1 MAPAQGS
8 KVGALVLAGA
18 LLLAGPRAHA
28 HDVSYAHVELR
39 FTANQIEGSLTV
51 HPDDAAMTLEV
62 PMPEWF
68 RRPEFLA
75 RAAPALS
82 DSLRRR
88 LVLRADGRAVR
99 WDYRGARSD
108 PEGRGVQLAFAAS
121 LVRAPSMIEVDGP
134 VFPFVPNHETFVSVY
149 RDGVL
154 LRHDVL
160 TVEHPVLRVY
170 GSGSA
175 GVAAVLRTFVPAGI
189 HHIAIGPDH
198 ILFVLG
204 LLLLGGGLAR
214 LLKIV
219 TSFTI
224 AHSITLALASLG
236 LVRLPSRLVEPL
248 IALSIVF
255 VAVETLRARRGAPHP
270 DASAGGGASRP
281 DAGAERGAD
290 TARPGASAD
299 LGDEPVRDR
308 RARLAFGFGLVHGF
322 GFASVLAEFGLPREA
337 LGWSLAG
344 FNIGVEIGQAVI
356 VLLVAPPLA
365 WLTRRAPSAHAR
377 LVRVLAAGIAAAG
390 GFWFVQRLLV
400 RV

>member
-1 MAPAQGS
+1 MRLPRRSTACGLALACALFAAAPD
-8 KVGALVLAGA
+8 V
-18 LLLAGPRAHA
+18 RA
-28 HDVSYAHVELR
+28 HDVSYAHVELKWSAA
-39 FTANQIEGSLTV
+39 TLEGELTV
-51 HPDDAAMTLEV
+51 HPDDAAMVLEV

-68 RRPEFLA
+68 RRPEFLE
-75 RAAPALS
+75 RAGPALA

-88 LVLRADGRAVR
+88 LVLRADGRAIH
-99 WDYRGARSD
+99 WDYRGARTD
-108 PEGRGVQLAFAAS
+108 PEGRGVQVAFAAS
-121 LVRAPSMIEVDGP
+121 LPRPPAALEVEGP
-134 VFPFVPNHETFVSVY
+134 VFPMIANHETFVSVY

-154 LRHDVL
+154 LRQDVL
-160 TVEHPVLRVY
+160 TAEHRVLRVY
-170 GSGSA
+170 GTGTA

-214 LLKIV
+214 LLKII

-236 LVRLPSRLVEPL
+236 LVRLPGRLVEPL

-255 VAVETLRARRGAPHP
+255 VAVETLRVRRGPH
-270 DASAGGGASRP
+270 S
-281 DAGAERGAD
+281 DAGA
-290 TARPGASAD
+290 ASAAE
-299 LGDEPVRDR
+299 LARDR
-308 RARLAFGFGLVHGF
+308 RAPLAFGFGLIHGF

-344 FNIGVEIGQAVI
+344 FNLGVEIGQAVI
-356 VLLVAPPLA
+356 VLLVAPPLG
-365 WLTRRAPSAHAR
+365 WLAQRAPVAHAR
-377 LVRVLAAGIAAAG
+377 IVRVLAFGIAAAG

-400 RV
+400 RG

>member
-1 MAPAQGS
+1 MAPAR
-8 KVGALVLAGA
+8 GARVRA
-18 LLLAGPRAHA
+18 LLLAFALLVAGARADA

-39 FTANQIEGSLTV
+39 FTANRLEGSLTV
-51 HPDDAAMTLEV
+51 HPDDAAMALGV

-75 RAAPALS
+75 RAGPALS

-88 LVLRADGRAVR
+88 LVLRADGRAIA
-99 WDYRGARSD
+99 WDHRAARLD

-121 LVRAPSMIEVDGP
+121 LPRPPAMVEVDGP

-160 TVEHPVLRVY
+160 TVEHPVMRVY
-170 GSGSA
+170 GSGA
-175 GVAAVLRTFVPAGI
+175 TGVAAVLRTFVPAGI

-214 LLKIV
+214 LLKII

-248 IALSIVF
+248 IALSIVS
-255 VAVETLRARRGAPHP
+255 VAVETLRAKDVEHA
-270 DASAGGGASRP
+270 
-281 DAGAERGAD
+281 
-290 TARPGASAD
+290 
-299 LGDEPVRDR
+299 VNDR
-308 RARLAFGFGLVHGF
+308 RAPLAFGFGLVHGF

-344 FNIGVEIGQAVI
+344 FNLGVEIGQAVI
-356 VLLVAPPLA
+356 VLLVAPTLA
-365 WLTRRAPSAHAR
+365 WLARRAPTAHAR

-390 GFWFVQRLLV
+390 GFWFVQRLLA
-400 RV
+400 RG

>member
-1 MAPAQGS
+1 MSPAHGS
-8 KVGALVLAGA
+8 RARG
-18 LLLAGPRAHA
+18 LLLAGLMLAVGPRACA

-39 FTANQIEGSLTV
+39 FAAGRLEGSLTV
-51 HPDDAAMTLEV
+51 HPDDAAMTLSV

-68 RRPEFLA
+68 RREDFLA
-75 RAAPALS
+75 RAGPALA

-88 LVLRADGRAVR
+88 LVLKADGRTIA
-99 WDYRGARSD
+99 WDFRGAHLD

-121 LVRAPSMIEVDGP
+121 LARPPAVVEVDGP
-134 VFPFVPNHETFVSVY
+134 VFPSVPNHETFVSVY

-160 TVEHPVLRVY
+160 TTEHPVLRVY
-170 GSGSA
+170 GSGPA

-214 LLKIV
+214 LLKII
-219 TSFTI
+219 TSFTV

-255 VAVETLRARRGAPHP
+255 VAVETLRENAVGHAAH
-270 DASAGGGASRP
+270 
-281 DAGAERGAD
+281 
-290 TARPGASAD
+290 
-299 LGDEPVRDR
+299 DR
-308 RARLAFGFGLVHGF
+308 RAPLAFGFGLVHGF

-344 FNIGVEIGQAVI
+344 FNFGVEIGQAVI

-365 WLTRRAPSAHAR
+365 WLAGRAPAAHAR
-377 LVRVLAAGIAAAG
+377 LVRVLAFGIAAAG
-390 GFWFVQRLLV
+390 GFWFVQRLIA

>member
-1 MAPAQGS
+1 MVNARRSRARGI
-8 KVGALVLAGA
+8 ARVLACT
-18 LLLAGPRAHA
+18 LLAAAPRAWA

-39 FTANQIEGSLTV
+39 FAADRLEGSLTV

-68 RRPEFLA
+68 RREDFLA
-75 RAAPALS
+75 RAGPALA

-88 LVLRADGRAVR
+88 LVLVADGRPIT
-99 WDYRGARSD
+99 WDFRGARLD
-108 PEGRGVQLAFAAS
+108 PEGRGVQIAFVAS
-121 LVRAPSMIEVDGP
+121 LARPPAVVEVDGP

-149 RDGVL
+149 RDGRL

-170 GSGSA
+170 GSGTA

-214 LLKIV
+214 LLKII
-219 TSFTI
+219 TSFTL

-255 VAVETLRARRGAPHP
+255 VAVETLRAR
-270 DASAGGGASRP
+270 AGGKGPSVP
-281 DAGAERGAD
+281 SGDA
-290 TARPGASAD
+290 P
-299 LGDEPVRDR
+299 LRDR
-308 RARLAFGFGLVHGF
+308 RALLAFGFGLVHGF

-344 FNIGVEIGQAVI
+344 FNVGVEIGQAVI

-365 WLTRRAPSAHAR
+365 WLARRAPSVHAH

-390 GFWFVQRLLV
+390 GFWFVQRLLA
-400 RV
+400 RI

>member
-1 MAPAQGS
+1 MSLPARRLPAARRLRTA
-8 KVGALVLAGA
+8 ALALACAMG
-18 LLLAGPRAHA
+18 LAAPRAHA

-39 FTANQIEGSLTV
+39 FAAGRLEGSLTV

-68 RRPEFLA
+68 RRADFVE
-75 RAAPALS
+75 RAGSALS

-88 LVLRADGRAVR
+88 LVLKADGREVR
-99 WDYRGARSD
+99 WDYRGARVD
-108 PEGRGVQLAFAAS
+108 PEGRGVQLAFTAS
-121 LVRAPSMIEVDGP
+121 LAGPPAVVEVDGP
-134 VFPFVPNHETFVSVY
+134 MFPMVANHETFVSVY

-170 GSGSA
+170 GSGTA

-204 LLLLGGGLAR
+204 LLLLGGGLAL
-214 LLKIV
+214 LLKII
-219 TSFTI
+219 TSFTV

-236 LVRLPSRLVEPL
+236 LVRLPSRLVEPM

-255 VAVETLRARRGAPHP
+255 VAIETLRARRGT
-270 DASAGGGASRP
+270 DASGTG
-281 DAGAERGAD
+281 AGAA
-290 TARPGASAD
+290 T
-299 LGDEPVRDR
+299 GDEAVRDR
-308 RARLAFGFGLVHGF
+308 RAQLAFGFGLVHGF

-344 FNIGVEIGQAVI
+344 FNFGVEIGQAVI

-365 WLTRRAPSAHAR
+365 WLARRAPVVHAR

-390 GFWFVQRLLV
+390 GFWFVQRLLA
-400 RV
+400 RG

>member
-1 MAPAQGS
+1 MASARSSRACAP
-8 KVGALVLAGA
+8 LLACA
-18 LLLAGPRAHA
+18 LLLAGPRADA

-39 FTANQIEGSLTV
+39 FTANRLEGSLTV
-51 HPDDAAMTLEV
+51 HPDDAAMALAV

-68 RRPEFLA
+68 RKADFLA
-75 RAAPALS
+75 RAGPALS
-82 DSLRRR
+82 DSLSRR
-88 LVLRADGRAVR
+88 LVLRADGRAIA
-99 WDYRGARSD
+99 WDYRGARLD

-121 LVRAPSMIEVDGP
+121 LPRPPATVEVDGP

-160 TVEHPVLRVY
+160 TVEHPVMRVY
-170 GSGSA
+170 GSGAA

-214 LLKIV
+214 LLKII

-236 LVRLPSRLVEPL
+236 LVRLPSRLVEPM

-255 VAVETLRARRGAPHP
+255 VAVETLRAKDVEHA
-270 DASAGGGASRP
+270 
-281 DAGAERGAD
+281 
-290 TARPGASAD
+290 
-299 LGDEPVRDR
+299 VNDR
-308 RARLAFGFGLVHGF
+308 RAPLAFGFGLVHGF

-344 FNIGVEIGQAVI
+344 FNFGVEIGQAVI
-356 VLLVAPPLA
+356 VLLVAPTLA
-365 WLTRRAPSAHAR
+365 WLARRAPTAHAR

-390 GFWFVQRLLV
+390 AFWFVQRLLA
-400 RV
+400 RG

>member
-1 MAPAQGS
+1 MSLARGS
-8 KVGALVLAGA
+8 RARGLLLAGLMLA
-18 LLLAGPRAHA
+18 AGPRAHA

-39 FTANQIEGSLTV
+39 FAAGRLEGSLTV
-51 HPDDAAMTLEV
+51 HPDDAAMTLSV

-68 RRPEFLA
+68 RREDFLA
-75 RAAPALS
+75 RAGPALS

-88 LVLRADGRAVR
+88 LVLKADGRTVR
-99 WDYRGARSD
+99 WDYRGARLD
-108 PEGRGVQLAFAAS
+108 PEGRGVQLAFSAS
-121 LVRAPSMIEVDGP
+121 LARPPAVVEVDGP

-160 TVEHPVLRVY
+160 TTEHPVLRVY
-170 GSGSA
+170 GSGTA

-214 LLKIV
+214 LLKII
-219 TSFTI
+219 TSFTV
-224 AHSITLALASLG
+224 AHSITLALATLG
-236 LVRLPSRLVEPL
+236 LVRVPSRLVEPL

-255 VAVETLRARRGAPHP
+255 VAVETLRAHRGAAAP
-270 DASAGGGASRP
+270 RP
-281 DAGAERGAD
+281 GAGAEGA
-290 TARPGASAD
+290 T
-299 LGDEPVRDR
+299 GDDGKPHDR
-308 RARLAFGFGLVHGF
+308 RALLAFGFGLVHGF

-344 FNIGVEIGQAVI
+344 FNFGVEIGQAVI

-365 WLTRRAPSAHAR
+365 WLARRAPAVHAR

-390 GFWFVQRLLV
+390 GFWFVQRLLA
-400 RV
+400 RG

>member
-1 MAPAQGS
+1 MRRSSPGFARARGL
-8 KVGALVLAGA
+8 ALACA
-18 LLLAGPRAHA
+18 LLVTTTRARA
-28 HDVSYAHVELR
+28 HDVSYAHLELR
-39 FTANQIEGSLTV
+39 WTAGRLDGALTV
-51 HPDDAAMTLEV
+51 HPDDAAMVLSV

-68 RRPEFLA
+68 RQPEFLA
-75 RAAPALS
+75 RAGPALA

-88 LVLRADGRAVR
+88 FALRADGRALA
-99 WDYRGARSD
+99 WAYESAQPDTQGRGAQIRFS
-108 PEGRGVQLAFAAS
+108 AA
-121 LVRAPSMIEVDGP
+121 LPSPPAMLEIEGP
-134 VFPFVPNHETFVSVY
+134 VFPMVANHETFVSVY

-154 LRHDVL
+154 LRQDVL
-160 TVEHPVLRVY
+160 TVEHRVARVY
-170 GSGSA
+170 GQGPA

-189 HHIAIGPDH
+189 HHIAIGSDH

-255 VAVETLRARRGAPHP
+255 VAIETLRAHDGEHP
-270 DASAGGGASRP
+270 
-281 DAGAERGAD
+281 
-290 TARPGASAD
+290 TH
-299 LGDEPVRDR
+299 DR
-308 RARLAFGFGLVHGF
+308 RALLAFGFGLIHGF

-344 FNIGVEIGQAVI
+344 FNLGVELGQATI
-356 VLLVAPPLA
+356 VLLVSPPLA
-365 WLTRRAPSAHAR
+365 WLAARTPVAHAR
-377 LVRVLAAGIAAAG
+377 IVRVLALGIAAAG
-390 GFWFVQRLLV
+390 GFWFVQRVLV
-400 RV
+400 RG

>member
-1 MAPAQGS
+1 MAPVARS
-8 KVGALVLAGA
+8 RARA
-18 LLLAGPRAHA
+18 LLLACVLLAVAPRARA

-39 FTANQIEGSLTV
+39 VSATRLEGSLTV
-51 HPDDAAMTLEV
+51 HPDDAAMTLNV

-68 RRPEFLA
+68 RRQDFLD
-75 RAAPALS
+75 RAGPALA

-88 LVLRADGRAVR
+88 LVLKADGRAIA
-99 WDYRGARSD
+99 WEFRGARPD
-108 PEGRGVQLAFAAS
+108 PEGRGVQLALAAA
-121 LVRAPSMIEVDGP
+121 LAQPPAMVEVDGP
-134 VFPFVPNHETFVSVY
+134 VFPEVANHETFVSVY

-154 LRHDVL
+154 LRQGVL

-170 GSGSA
+170 GSGPA

-236 LVRLPSRLVEPL
+236 LVRLPGRLVEPL

-255 VAVETLRARRGAPHP
+255 VALETLRARPRAEAPR
-270 DASAGGGASRP
+270 DGASSSSGR
-281 DAGAERGAD
+281 AH
-290 TARPGASAD
+290 
-299 LGDEPVRDR
+299 DR
-308 RARLAFGFGLVHGF
+308 RAPLAFGFGLVHGF

-344 FNIGVEIGQAVI
+344 FNFGVEIGQAVI

-365 WLTRRAPSAHAR
+365 WLAQRAPVAHAR
-377 LVRVLAAGIAAAG
+377 LVRVLAVGIAAAG
-390 GFWFVQRLLV
+390 GFWFVQRLLKQV
-400 RV
+400 

>member
-1 MAPAQGS
+1 MPRLARGL
-8 KVGALVLAGA
+8 ALACA
-18 LLLAGPRAHA
+18 LLVMGPRAHA
-28 HDVSYAHVELR
+28 HDVSYAHLELR
-39 FTANQIEGSLTV
+39 WSEGRIDGALTV
-51 HPDDAAMTLEV
+51 HPDDAAMVLAV
-62 PMPEWF
+62 PVPEWF
-68 RRPEFLA
+68 RQPEFLA
-75 RAAPALS
+75 RAGPALA

-88 LVLRADGRAVR
+88 FALRADGRVLAWTYVSAR
-99 WDYRGARSD
+99 PDSQGRGA
-108 PEGRGVQLAFAAS
+108 QIAFS
-121 LVRAPSMIEVDGP
+121 APLPSPPAMIEVEGP
-134 VFPFVPNHETFVSVY
+134 VFPMVPNHETFVSVY

-154 LRHDVL
+154 LRQDVL
-160 TVEHPVLRVY
+160 TTEHRISRVY
-170 GSGSA
+170 GRGPA
-175 GVAAVLRTFVPAGI
+175 GTVAVLRTFVPAGI

-214 LLKIV
+214 LIKIV

-255 VAVETLRARRGAPHP
+255 VAIETLRAHDGEHP
-270 DASAGGGASRP
+270 
-281 DAGAERGAD
+281 
-290 TARPGASAD
+290 T
-299 LGDEPVRDR
+299 RDR
-308 RARLAFGFGLVHGF
+308 RALLAFGFGLVHGF

-344 FNIGVEIGQAVI
+344 FNLGVELGQATI

-365 WLTRRAPSAHAR
+365 WVSRRAPAAHAR
-377 LVRVLAAGIAAAG
+377 LVRVLALGIAAAG

-400 RV
+400 RS

>member
-1 MAPAQGS
+1 MSSARRSSA
-8 KVGALVLAGA
+8 A
-18 LLLAGPRAHA
+18 LLLACALLAAGSRAQA

-39 FTANQIEGSLTV
+39 FDAGRLEGSLTV

-62 PMPEWF
+62 PIPEWF
-68 RRPEFLA
+68 RREDFLA
-75 RAAPALS
+75 RAGPALA

-88 LVLRADGRAVR
+88 LVLSADGRPIH
-99 WDYRGARSD
+99 WDYRGARLD
-108 PEGRGVQLAFAAS
+108 PEGRGVQIAFAAT
-121 LVRAPSMIEVDGP
+121 LAQPPAMVEVDGP
-134 VFPFVPNHETFVSVY
+134 VFPMVANHETFVSVY
-149 RDGVL
+149 RDGRL

-170 GSGSA
+170 GSGTA

-214 LLKIV
+214 LLKII
-219 TSFTI
+219 TSFTL

-255 VAVETLRARRGAPHP
+255 VAVETLRARRGAKPP
-270 DASAGGGASRP
+270 
-281 DAGAERGAD
+281 E
-290 TARPGASAD
+290 PGAAP
-299 LGDEPVRDR
+299 GEEVRDR
-308 RARLAFGFGLVHGF
+308 RALLAFGFGLVHGF

-344 FNIGVEIGQAVI
+344 FNVGVEIGQAVI

-365 WLTRRAPSAHAR
+365 WLARRAPEAHAR

-390 GFWFVQRLLV
+390 GFWFVQRLLA
-400 RV
+400 RG

>member
-1 MAPAQGS
+1 MASARSSRACAP
-8 KVGALVLAGA
+8 LLACA
-18 LLLAGPRAHA
+18 LLLAGPRADA

-39 FTANQIEGSLTV
+39 FTANRLEGSLTV
-51 HPDDAAMTLEV
+51 HPDDAAMALGV

-75 RAAPALS
+75 RAGPALS

-88 LVLRADGRAVR
+88 LVLRADGRAIA
-99 WDYRGARSD
+99 WDHRGARLD

-121 LVRAPSMIEVDGP
+121 LPRPPAMVEVDGP

-160 TVEHPVLRVY
+160 TVEHPVMRVY
-170 GSGSA
+170 GSGA
-175 GVAAVLRTFVPAGI
+175 TGVAAVLRTFVPAGI

-214 LLKIV
+214 LLKII

-236 LVRLPSRLVEPL
+236 LVRVPSRLVEPM

-255 VAVETLRARRGAPHP
+255 VAVETLRAK
-270 DASAGGGASRP
+270 
-281 DAGAERGAD
+281 
-290 TARPGASAD
+290 
-299 LGDEPVRDR
+299 DEHAVNDR
-308 RARLAFGFGLVHGF
+308 RAPLAFGFGLVHGF

-344 FNIGVEIGQAVI
+344 FNLGVEIGQAVI
-356 VLLVAPPLA
+356 VLLAAPALA
-365 WLTRRAPSAHAR
+365 WLARRAPTAHAR

-390 GFWFVQRLLV
+390 GFWFVQRLLA
-400 RV
+400 RG

>member
-1 MAPAQGS
+1 MTAPAQGS
-8 KVGALVLAGA
+8 RARALLLACT

-39 FTANQIEGSLTV
+39 FAANRLEGSLTV

-68 RRPEFLA
+68 RRPDFLA
-75 RAAPALS
+75 RAGPALS

-88 LVLRADGRAVR
+88 LVLKADARTVR
-99 WDYRGARSD
+99 WDYRGARLD
-108 PEGRGVQLAFAAS
+108 PDGRGVQLTFAAS
-121 LVRAPSMIEVDGP
+121 LARAPAVVEVDGP

-160 TVEHPVLRVY
+160 TVEHPVLRVF
-170 GSGSA
+170 GSGTA
-175 GVAAVLRTFVPAGI
+175 GAAAVLRTFVPAGI

-214 LLKIV
+214 LLKII

-236 LVRLPSRLVEPL
+236 LVRLPSRVVEPL

-255 VAVETLRARRGAPHP
+255 VAVETLRAQWSAEPAGSGATADRG
-270 DASAGGGASRP
+270 
-281 DAGAERGAD
+281 ERA
-290 TARPGASAD
+290 
-299 LGDEPVRDR
+299 RDR
-308 RARLAFGFGLVHGF
+308 RALLAFGFGLVHGF

-344 FNIGVEIGQAVI
+344 FNVGVEIGQAVI
-356 VLLVAPPLA
+356 VLLVAPALA
-365 WLTRRAPSAHAR
+365 WLTRRAPAVHAR

-400 RV
+400 R